1 MNTSN
6 RSSTSNRC
14 HWIAAAMLAALICGV
29 SCEAANVET
38 NDQKLLALCREPKA
52 TTEAIEALLKA
63 GADIEARMACKSDAL
78 YDEGG
83 VTPLMRAARRN
94 ESPEVIA
101 ALLKAGANARAKD
114 KEGKTALDH
123 AKDNEKI
130 YKTKVY
136 WKLHDLQ
143 YE

>member
-1 MNTSN
+1 MY
-6 RSSTSNRC
+6 
-14 HWIAAAMLAALICGV
+14 AAAQN
-29 SCEAANVET
+29 ANPRVIET
-38 NDQKLLALCREPKA
+38 
-52 TTEAIEALLKA
+52 LLKA
-63 GADIEARMACKSDAL
+63 GADIEARMVCKSDAL

-101 ALLKAGANARAKD
+101 ALLKAGANTRAKD
-114 KEGKTALDH
+114 KKGKTAADY

-136 WKLHDLQ
+136 WNLNDLQ